1 MANWFNGHRGAEQRE
16 RTEVLLTLAE
26 RVAVT
31 VSRHEAFLAVAQVG
45 AKVCEVDNC
54 HVLLLDS
61 AGEQLRYV
69 ASSGDLPR
77 HPNPMSGISGPVTC
91 YRARET
97 TEALDPKNCPFLD
110 QDIVNARRQISLL
123 YEPIESGGVCL
134 GVVEFERLSGKRGFS
149 REARMAAGHVASIAA
164 HALRLSDQ
172 RAMQE
177 QMHRNE
183 KMAAVTELAG
193 VMSQEL
199 TGPFEEIARLS
210 GHIPRSATGRDL
222 ERRLLEVNE
231 MLGRAERALDRLTRF
246 VSPHSGS
253 LEDVDLNALLRSL
266 AADQISREENP
277 VKVKLAL
284 SKRPITV
291 SADPTHLR
299 QVFEILARH
308 AEHFLVGE
316 AGAYLQIHTA
326 SQARSALISIAPMSG
341 SGGGLGSASANW
353 ESQLGLTMCQGLIE
367 RAGGSLRFDRGSG
380 AGFRIDVEYPL
391 PESDWRGVQA
401 SEAAP
406 TEFSRIGRTTVL
418 VIEPNKRAQQELVRQ
433 LTDHSYRAVP
443 VSTAAEALELA
454 NRMEFDWVFCDL
466 QLPTLDG
473 LQMYERLHDQ
483 VEQFVFLADQR
494 SAAANPEIFESVTRQ
509 VLRKPFTPED
519 VEALLDQLLRASATL
534 HGV

>member
-1 MANWFNGHRGAEQRE
+1 MANWFNGRRETEQRDQIAA
-16 RTEVLLTLAE
+16 LLGLAE
-26 RVAVT
+26 RVTMTA
-31 VSRHEAFLAVAQVG
+31 SRREAFQAVAAVG
-45 AKVCEVDNC
+45 AKICEVTNC
-54 HVLLLDS
+54 HVLLLDA

-91 YRARET
+91 YRGRET

-110 QDIVNARRQISLL
+110 QAVVTGRGQISLL

-134 GVVEFERLSGKRGFS
+134 GVVEFERLSGKRGFTN
-149 REARMAAGHVASIAA
+149 EARMLAGHIASIAA
-164 HALRLSDQ
+164 HALRMGDQ

-199 TGPFEEIARLS
+199 AGPFTEIGRLS
-210 GHIPRSATGRDL
+210 GQIPAGSARPDL
-222 ERRLLEVNE
+222 EGRLREVNE
-231 MLGRAERALDRLTRF
+231 TLGRAKEALGRLTRF
-246 VSPHSGS
+246 VSPSAGS
-253 LEDVDLNALLRSL
+253 PEEVDLNALLRNL
-266 AADQISREENP
+266 AADQVSREDNA

-284 SKRPITV
+284 RKRPITV
-291 SADPTHLR
+291 FADPTQLR

-316 AGAYLQIHTA
+316 SGAYLQIHSA
-326 SQARSALISIAPMSG
+326 AQARSALISLAPMSG
-341 SGGGLGSASANW
+341 SGGGLGSPSANW

-367 RAGGSLRFDRGSG
+367 RAGGSLRFDRGAG
-380 AGFRIDVEYPL
+380 AGFRIEVAYPL
-391 PESDWRGVQA
+391 PESDWRGGET
-401 SEAAP
+401 SEAPP
-406 TEFSRIGRTTVL
+406 TEFSRIGPTTVL
-418 VIEPNKRAQQELVRQ
+418 VIDPDRQVQQELVRQ

-443 VSTAAEALELA
+443 VSTAAEALELSGRVA
-454 NRMEFDWVFCDL
+454 FDWVFCDL

-473 LQMYERLHDQ
+473 LQMYERMHEQ
-483 VEQFVFLADQR
+483 VDQFVFLADQR
-494 SAAANPEIFESVTRQ
+494 SAATNPEIFESVTRQ
-509 VLRKPFTPED
+509 VLRKPFTPKDLES
-519 VEALLDQLLRASATL
+519 LLEQLLRASATL